1 MKTEAF
7 SRIEMSARFSD
18 LKVDNSFPSMYL
30 FLVVFGTH
38 KHTHSHTHTLRVE
51 GEGNAVITDVIYSSR
66 TSEDQATATSG
77 GSKEDYER
85 LKEEV
90 REEDRALRQ
99 LQFRE
104 EVLKKE
110 KELLSQFANHVA
122 KAHSVKVCV
131 GVGVGV
137 CVGVCECVCV
147 FQILPKTST
156 YSEKSYQL

>member
-1 MKTEAF
+1 M
-7 SRIEMSARFSD
+7 
-18 LKVDNSFPSMYL
+18 
-30 FLVVFGTH
+30 
-38 KHTHSHTHTLRVE
+38 
-51 GEGNAVITDVIYSSR
+51 ITDVIYSSR

-90 REEDRALRQ
+90 REEERALRQ

-131 GVGVGV
+131 CV
-137 CVGVCECVCV
+137 CGWVCVCV
-147 FQILPKTST
+147 CVCVDVCVCVCVCVVWWVCVCVCVWCGVC
-156 YSEKSYQL
+156 SECGM

>member
-1 MKTEAF
+1 
-7 SRIEMSARFSD
+7 
-18 LKVDNSFPSMYL
+18 
-30 FLVVFGTH
+30 
-38 KHTHSHTHTLRVE
+38 
-51 GEGNAVITDVIYSSR
+51 VITDVIYSSR

-90 REEDRALRQ
+90 REEERALRQ

-122 KAHSVKVCV
+122 KAQSVKVCV
-131 GVGVGV
+131 CGVVGVV
-137 CVGVCECVCV
+137 SVVCECLVSN
-147 FQILPKTST
+147 QS
-156 YSEKSYQL
+156 